1 VVLVWVT
8 GSPGVGKSAVCDVLK
23 GRGELAVDADWEGYN
38 FWVDRVSGEV
48 VERPPYPTPQGWLD
62 RYAWRIDRAR
72 VETLAGQGQ
81 AGVPFLCGSVENE
94 IEVWG
99 LFDQAICLVM
109 DDATLLH
116 RLTTRTTNA
125 FGKHPDELRAALEWN
140 QTVEANYRRL
150 GATIIDASL
159 PLETVVSDVLA
170 AVRRQSSAIS

>member
-1 VVLVWVT
+1 
-8 GSPGVGKSAVCDVLK
+8 
-23 GRGELAVDADWEGYN
+23 
-38 FWVDRVSGEV
+38 
-48 VERPPYPTPQGWLD
+48 
-62 RYAWRIDRAR
+62 
-72 VETLAGQGQ
+72 
-81 AGVPFLCGSVENE
+81 
-94 IEVWG
+94 
-99 LFDQAICLVM
+99 M